1 MKQNKTSLMNNF
13 YELNN
18 ELQKLELD
26 LQPVNSFEDL
36 RNSLVNTVSLL
47 ITNNFGKLVSVLYR
61 IDVNENRLRNLLKNT
76 EADSASVIAD
86 LIIERQFQKI
96 EARKQFNSSMDS
108 EEEK

>member
-1 MKQNKTSLMNNF
+1 MNNF